1 MEKSKSITRELITGI
16 GTAVNA
22 QLYLSMEIRKRTH
35 ELTEISGLVE
45 WQAAASISLLAAI
58 NSTSHSFMM
67 GITKSKDKNKW
78 GIIFSNHPQLGLS
91 GSLTMNHG
99 LAK

>member
-1 MEKSKSITRELITGI
+1 
-16 GTAVNA
+16 
-22 QLYLSMEIRKRTH
+22 
-35 ELTEISGLVE
+35 
-45 WQAAASISLLAAI
+45 
-58 NSTSHSFMM
+58 M